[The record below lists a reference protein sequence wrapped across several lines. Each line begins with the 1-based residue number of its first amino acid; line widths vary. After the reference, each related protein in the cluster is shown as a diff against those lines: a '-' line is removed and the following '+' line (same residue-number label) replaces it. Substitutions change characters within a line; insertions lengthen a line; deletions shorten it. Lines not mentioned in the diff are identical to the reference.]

1 MENNQIAPMYENRYL
16 AHAMGGFHGHRY
28 LNAEEALD
36 NAITCGYRYFEVD
49 LSLTEDG
56 AVVCTHGWSRKD
68 CKKVGMLYHSDFSH
82 MTGEKFLAQKVFGMR
97 TMDARAL
104 YARMKAHPD
113 FYWELDLHN
122 LSREKAALITERI
135 VEAFEHDE
143 NALDHCLVQVE
154 SKDMYRG
161 IHSVYPFRYYQ
172 FHVMKHL
179 IARLDEFIL
188 FCLENGICAMAVNES
203 LMNRETVSKIRDAG
217 LALLAFTVD
226 SKERALELFE
236 LGVNTVCTNFI
247 DLSQDATEEET
258 QREIA
263 EFREQQKEI
272 NRLEKSEK
280 EKVKEEE
287 HRKNQKKKLLTKIVK
302 NLKQP
307 VRIPGKCI
315 KLVRKK
321 LEKPGIEQ

>member
-1 MENNQIAPMYENRYL
+1 MHRCMKTAILPTQW
-16 AHAMGGFHGHRY
+16 GGFHGHRY

-36 NAITCGYRYFEVD
+36 NAIACGYRYFEVD
-49 LSLTEDG
+49 LSLTDDD
-56 AVVCTHGWSRKD
+56 VLVCTHGWSRKD

-82 MTGEKFLAQKVFGMR
+82 MTGEKFLAQRVFGMR

-104 YARMKAHPD
+104 YARMKANPD

-122 LSREKAALITERI
+122 LSGEKAAHITERI

-143 NALDHCLVQVE
+143 NALARCLVQVE

-161 IHSVYPFRYYQ
+161 IHSVYPFTYYQ

-188 FCLENGICAMAVNES
+188 FCRENGICAMAVNES
-203 LMNRETVSKIRDAG
+203 LLSRETVSKIRDAG

-226 SKERALELFE
+226 SSARAEELFE
-236 LGVNTVCTNFI
+236 MGVNTVCTNFI
-247 DLSQDATEEET
+247 GLRQDAAEEET
-258 QREIA
+258 EREIA
-263 EFREQQKEI
+263 EFRERQREI
-272 NRLEKSEK
+272 NRREKSEK

-287 HRKNQKKKLLTKIVK
+287 RRKKQRKKLLSKIVK

-307 VRIPGKCI
+307 VQIPEKCI
-315 KLVRKK
+315 KIVRKK
-321 LEKPGIEQ
+321 LGKTGTEQ